1 MKTKIIIEIDSDNL
15 YYIPFKIK
23 QNSKKIELSDLN
35 YQEKDNIIESLH
47 TVINRISRFYKNNI
61 K

>member
-23 QNSKKIELSDLN
+23 QNSKRLN
-35 YQEKDNIIESLH
+35 YLI
-47 TVINRISRFYKNNI
+47 
-61 K
+61 